1 MSFELLTS
9 SGYAR
14 RGTLTTKT
22 SKIQTPVFMP
32 VGTYGTV
39 KGLTPDQLHNIGFE
53 IILGNAF
60 HLFER
65 PGLETIKKFNGLHK
79 FMGWNKSILTDS
91 GGFQI
96 WSLKE
101 LRKISEEGVEFKSPL
116 DGSKIFMSP
125 EDSINTQLI
134 LNSDIVMA
142 FDECTNY
149 PSSLDE
155 AEESMNLTHR
165 WTKRSVDY
173 FNKNKIRS
181 ITKSVGVYNFA
192 DPPQSLR
199 LDIHK

>member
-1 MSFELLTS
+1 MSFELLAS

-14 RGTLTTKT
+14 RGILTTKT

-39 KGLTPDQLHNIGFE
+39 KGLTPDQLHDIGFE

-60 HLFER
+60 HLFQR

-134 LNSDIVMA
+134 
-142 FDECTNY
+142 F
-149 PSSLDE
+149 
-155 AEESMNLTHR
+155 
-165 WTKRSVDY
+165 K
-173 FNKNKIRS
+173 F
-181 ITKSVGVYNFA
+181 
-192 DPPQSLR
+192 
-199 LDIHK
+199 